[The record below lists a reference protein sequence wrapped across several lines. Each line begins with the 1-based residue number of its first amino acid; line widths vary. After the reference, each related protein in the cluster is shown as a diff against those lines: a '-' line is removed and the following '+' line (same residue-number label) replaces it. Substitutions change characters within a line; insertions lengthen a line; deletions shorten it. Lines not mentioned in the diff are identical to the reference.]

1 MSEPHG
7 KPRNPRLRTNH
18 ISQGKFIHS
27 PDRSSCRFA
36 PASDEIRMSRT
47 EKGSGERKHEASF
60 NPLYYSSCKLLL
72 FPRRGLVLAF
82 PLFSALLLESNYR
95 SVGFGIGPS
104 PSLEEKN

>member
-1 MSEPHG
+1 
-7 KPRNPRLRTNH
+7 
-18 ISQGKFIHS
+18 
-27 PDRSSCRFA
+27 
-36 PASDEIRMSRT
+36 MSRT

>member
-7 KPRNPRLRTNH
+7 KPGNPRLRTYH

-47 EKGSGERKHEASF
+47 EKGSGEGSTKSSVLKCFTLAPRMWKSDLASQRGKEIEVHG
-60 NPLYYSSCKLLL
+60 PLAQAKRSN
-72 FPRRGLVLAF
+72 
-82 PLFSALLLESNYR
+82 SAHMIS
-95 SVGFGIGPS
+95 
-104 PSLEEKN
+104 